1 MYLFPLLSL
10 GVAWRDTGSS
20 TEFLSHFP
28 SPAHELPKFTGNQER
43 LHLLHPPS
51 SLWSCFSGWPMDP
64 EGPRTRE
71 SFSQVS
77 DQSLEKPLVVDG
89 AVSCS
94 ICDVVAS
101 LRALSVLGKGI
112 SAPELLDRMGRALL
126 PAAPKDA
133 MGWT

>member
-1 MYLFPLLSL
+1 MCL
-10 GVAWRDTGSS
+10 GVAQVPALRD
-20 TEFLSHFP
+20 FLSHFP
-28 SPAHELPKFTGNQER
+28 SPAHELPKFAGNQGR
-43 LHLLHPPS
+43 LHLLHPLS
-51 SLWSCFSGWPMDP
+51 SLWSCFSGWPVNP

-89 AVSCS
+89 AVSYS

-101 LRALSVLGKGI
+101 LRTLSVLGEGI

-126 PAAPKDA
+126 PAALKDGV
-133 MGWT
+133 GWT